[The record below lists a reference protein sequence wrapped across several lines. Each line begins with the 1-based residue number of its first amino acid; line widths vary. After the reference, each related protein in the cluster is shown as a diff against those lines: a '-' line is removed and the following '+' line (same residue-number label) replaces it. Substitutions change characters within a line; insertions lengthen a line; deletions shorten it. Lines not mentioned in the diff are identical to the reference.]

1 MTHIL
6 AHVHQNNYSEY
17 IYVNDNYITSVM
29 EFTFLHKKFVNV
41 DKLTVYNSEE
51 LNKYNQSCWDGKY
64 DLNLCGFPFTSD
76 NIILNCSGLNITSY
90 G

>member
-1 MTHIL
+1 M
-6 AHVHQNNYSEY
+6 
-17 IYVNDNYITSVM
+17 NDNYITSVM

-76 NIILNCSGLNITSY
+76 NIILEEHTKYMKNTYIKIIIIVLIISI
-90 G
+90 